1 MIKNKIG
8 GEFLY
13 DGQVLDLVYELANEI
28 IKDSKIQIKYLQK
41 GRYTDVDLTLIG
53 QADGRLSAS
62 KDFLRLLKDNEENT
76 PNA

>member
-1 MIKNKIG
+1 MRSSRTVKN
-8 GEFLY
+8 
-13 DGQVLDLVYELANEI
+13 
-28 IKDSKIQIKYLQK
+28 QIKYLQK

>member
-1 MIKNKIG
+1 MITNKI
-8 GEFLY
+8 Y
-13 DGQVLDLVYELANEI
+13 NLANEI
-28 IKDSKIQIKYLQK
+28 IKDSKNQIKYLQK

-76 PNA
+76 PNG